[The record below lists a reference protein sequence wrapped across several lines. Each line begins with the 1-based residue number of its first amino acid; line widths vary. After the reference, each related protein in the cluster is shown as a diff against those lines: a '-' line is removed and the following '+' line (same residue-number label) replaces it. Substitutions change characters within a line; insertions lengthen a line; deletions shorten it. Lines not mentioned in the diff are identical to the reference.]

1 MTWKEKIEQLSALL
15 EKIPHPQS
23 FTSDQGVYQ
32 PYFLLELR
40 PAHWEVI
47 PNAEYTRLDGIQ
59 GKEIRLNLQVVEN
72 QKVNINQ
79 DEINLL
85 AYLYS
90 FSNYDNKKLFSYGQP
105 IGFLLDWLRGSHLRY
120 RSALDR
126 EVKSLEFYEES
137 GTISLGILKEDG
149 EYILQ
154 PIIVFSDS
162 TLILEEKIEVL
173 TANPIYLLYKNIL
186 YRVESNMPALF
197 WINFFRLQ
205 QLIRIP
211 ELELREFINS
221 FISKILPALDWQSLE
236 AHLPAIKLPL
246 TSTRIY
252 LQERAGQFSP
262 DVRFNY
268 KNIEFPTYPAS
279 EKSLASR
286 AKKLI
291 IVKRNV
297 EEETRIKRLLQKHGL
312 LYIQHRWQIDPQ
324 YEIFDWLRLQLTEL
338 EKADIEILGEDKLRR
353 YALKKGMPKL
363 HLKVTSQSGWF
374 NVKYKIC
381 LNTFSLAIPDF
392 YDQLERTKNYIKAED
407 GAHIYFGER
416 FIKKLSRFLKIID
429 NTATKGSEKVRPTAF
444 PLIEELLKLADEI
457 DSDAEFKR
465 WENTYKQFKKLQAVE
480 ISNDFNGVLRD
491 YQKSGLDW
499 LSFLH
504 RFHFGGILA
513 DDMGLG
519 KTIQVIALLLN
530 LKNNNKLGSP
540 TLVVVPLTVLF
551 NWESEL
557 KRFAPILK
565 VVRYQGQRNEREKI
579 ARQFHKFDVVL
590 LSYGILLQDHS
601 LLREYHWDY
610 LILDESQKIKNPSTK
625 TYKAVKNFEI
635 PHRLCLTG
643 TPIENSISDL
653 WAQFNFLNPGMLG
666 SLKQFESRFGKNGND
681 NLDNQIIFQRIIHP
695 YILRRKKEDVIDEL
709 PERTDII
716 QYVEMTDQQSII
728 YQKGL
733 LAYRDKILD
742 QVETEGLPKSRM
754 KILEALTYLR
764 QIACHPAIL
773 DSTIAFEESGK
784 VLLLEEM
791 LDEIIQ
797 EGHKILVF
805 SQFVRFLLLA
815 RRMVEN
821 KNWCYEY
828 LDGSSKKR
836 ENIIHNF
843 QENPEVKIFLISL
856 KAGGLGLNLTAADYV
871 IHLDPWW
878 NPAVEQQATDRA
890 HRIGQKNRVFVYKYI
905 VKNSVEEKILKLQ
918 EKKKDLFSTLIPT
931 EKSLIKQLTREDLRY
946 LFEN

>member
-1 MTWKEKIEQLSALL
+1 MTWKEKIEQLAALL

-23 FTSDQGVYQ
+23 FTPDQGVYQ

-40 PAHWEVI
+40 PAHWAII

-85 AYLYS
+85 AYIYS

-126 EVKSLEFYEES
+126 EVKSLESYEES

-154 PIIVFSDS
+154 PIIVFTDS

-211 ELELREFINS
+211 EVELEEFINS

-236 AHLPAIKLPL
+236 EHLPAIKLTL
-246 TSTRIY
+246 TSSRIY

-268 KNIEFPTYPAS
+268 ENIEFPAYPIS
-279 EKSLASR
+279 EKSLASHG
-286 AKKLI
+286 KKLI
-291 IVKRNV
+291 IVKRIV
-297 EEETRIKRLLQKHGL
+297 ETEARIKRLLQKHGL
-312 LYIQHRWQIDPQ
+312 LYIEHRWQSDPQ
-324 YEIFDWLRLQLTEL
+324 YEILDWLRLQLPEL
-338 EKADIEILGEDKLRR
+338 EKLDIEILGEDNLRR

-363 HLKVTSQSGWF
+363 HLKVTSQLDWF
-374 NVKYKIC
+374 KIKYKIC
-381 LNTFSLAIPDF
+381 LNKLSLGIPDF
-392 YDQLERTKNYIKAED
+392 YEQLERNKNYMKAED

-416 FIKKLSRFLKIID
+416 FTKKLSRFLKIID
-429 NTATKGSEKVRPTAF
+429 NTAVKGSEKIRPTAF
-444 PLIEELLKLADEI
+444 PLIEELIKLADEV
-457 DSDAEFKR
+457 DSDDEFKR
-465 WENTYKQFKKLQAVE
+465 WEKKYKQFKKLQEVE
-480 ISNDFNGVLRD
+480 LSNDFNGVLRD

-504 RFHFGGILA
+504 RFHVGGILA

-530 LKNNNKLGSP
+530 LKNNNKLGHP

-551 NWESEL
+551 NWENEL
-557 KRFAPILK
+557 KRFAPKLK
-565 VVRYQGQRNEREKI
+565 VVRYQGQRNDREKI
-579 ARQFHKFDVVL
+579 SSQFHQFDVVL

-601 LLREYHWDY
+601 VLRNYHWDY

-643 TPIENSISDL
+643 TPVENSVSDL

-666 SLKQFESRFGKNGND
+666 SLKQFESRFGKNGD
-681 NLDNQIIFQRIIHP
+681 DDLDNQEIFRRIIHP

-716 QYVEMTDQQSII
+716 NYVEMTERQSSI

-742 QVETEGLPKSRM
+742 QVETEGLPKTRM

-773 DSTIAFEESGK
+773 DTTVAFEESGK

-797 EGHKILVF
+797 EGHKVLVF

-815 RRMVEN
+815 KRMVEN
-821 KNWCYEY
+821 KNWRYEY
-828 LDGSSKKR
+828 LDGSSKNR
-836 ENIIHNF
+836 ENIIQNF

-918 EKKKDLFSTLIPT
+918 EQKKDLFNTLIPT